1 MFTVHEYSIFPSLY
15 VVRYSTVLYLSF
27 QKGGL
32 PKNDPVCVQLGCLAR
47 DGALQNRPHEGDEL
61 GRCHA
66 EGIST
71 RGECSASAFCPHA
84 AVNAPI

>member
-1 MFTVHEYSIFPSLY
+1 MHIAWYCTTILVGNVPVI
-15 VVRYSTVLYLSF
+15 

-32 PKNDPVCVQLGCLAR
+32 PKNDPVSFGCLAR
-47 DGALQNRPHEGDEL
+47 DGALQSRPHEGDEL